1 MFSYRFSCS
10 LAGFHVLLFL
20 TTGYLCS
27 HPVQSYS
34 PRHIVSVFVW
44 WKLRDITLVLKS
56 WTAKKGVGKNNGFF
70 VDNFIASKSVDGQRR
85 QSSYAAVPRSSIH
98 CSLLLRHLRLL
109 PFFSD
114 VEAKINE
121 YDHTKSAQKK
131 TIRSYFLYSTC
142 RTTV

>member
-98 CSLLLRHLRLL
+98 CSLLLRLL
-109 PFFSD
+109 PFISA

-121 YDHTKSAQKK
+121 HEPHKKCTKKD
-131 TIRSYFLYSTC
+131 TRSY
-142 RTTV
+142 